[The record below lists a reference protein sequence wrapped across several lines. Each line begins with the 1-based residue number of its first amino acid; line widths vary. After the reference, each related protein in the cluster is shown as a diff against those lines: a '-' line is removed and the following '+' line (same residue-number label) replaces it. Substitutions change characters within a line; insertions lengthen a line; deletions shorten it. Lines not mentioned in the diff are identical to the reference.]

1 MQKEIV
7 YNQIRQL
14 WLPYTVVDVGWWYQ
28 LAYPRLPSGRVDYA
42 MTSGNDEI
50 IGDGNMPTALT
61 DLRDIGRYMAM
72 IISDPRTLNKKI
84 LAYNLVLSQNKIYEL
99 MEELSEEKIDRNYVS
114 CTDSWARNESNVAN
128 RFFLFS
134 RSTDS
139 RRNHLQQSRGGPT
152 SQ

>member
-1 MQKEIV
+1 MWV
-7 YNQIRQL
+7 
-14 WLPYTVVDVGWWYQ
+14 PYTIVDVGWWYQ

-84 LAYNLVLSQNKIYEL
+84 LAYNLVSTQNKIYEL
-99 MEELSEEKIDRNYVS
+99 MEELSEEKIDRNYV
-114 CTDSWARNESNVAN
+114 CRTDPRLGLDVTNDFLSRN
-128 RFFLFS
+128 
-134 RSTDS
+134 TGP
-139 RRNHLQQSRGGPT
+139 RRDYLQQSRGGPT
-152 SQ
+152 GQ

>member
-1 MQKEIV
+1 
-7 YNQIRQL
+7 L
-14 WLPYTVVDVGWWYQ
+14 WIPYTIVDVGWWYQ

-84 LAYNLVLSQNKIYEL
+84 LAYNLVSTQNKIYEL
-99 MEELSEEKIDRNYVS
+99 MEELSEEKIDRNYVCCTGS
-114 CTDSWARNESNVAN
+114 CIWKKMNVAN
-128 RFFLFS
+128 DFSFS
-134 RSTDS
+134 RSTGP
-139 RRNHLQQSRGGPT
+139 RGNHLQQGCGGPAG
-152 SQ
+152 

>member
-1 MQKEIV
+1 M

-14 WLPYTVVDVGWWYQ
+14 WIPYTIVDVGWWYQ

-84 LAYNLVLSQNKIYEL
+84 LAYNLVSTQNKIYEL
-99 MEELSEEKIDRNYVS
+99 MEQLSEEKIDRNYVC
-114 CTDSWARNESNVAN
+114 CTDLDRPGMKQMTNH
-128 RFFLFS
+128 FS
-134 RSTDS
+134 FPEHRCP
-139 RRNHLQQSRGGPT
+139 RRPSAAE
-152 SQ
+152 

>member
-1 MQKEIV
+1 M
-7 YNQIRQL
+7 
-14 WLPYTVVDVGWWYQ
+14 
-28 LAYPRLPSGRVDYA
+28 AYPRLPSGRVDYA

-84 LAYNLVLSQNKIYEL
+84 LAYNLVSTQNEIYKL

-114 CTDSWARNESNVAN
+114 RRATPPPLQRDRMERMWLIN
-128 RFFLFS
+128 FFPEHRSPRKPFAAEWWQPDRLVKLIHSTRSSLF
-134 RSTDS
+134 
-139 RRNHLQQSRGGPT
+139 RGT
-152 SQ
+152 